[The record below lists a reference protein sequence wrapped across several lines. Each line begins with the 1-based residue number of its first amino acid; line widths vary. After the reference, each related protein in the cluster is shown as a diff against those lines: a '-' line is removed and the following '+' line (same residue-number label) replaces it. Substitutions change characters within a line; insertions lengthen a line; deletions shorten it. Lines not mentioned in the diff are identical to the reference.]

1 MLEGLIQNFKKRIE
15 AEPIT
20 LLEAICL
27 SNKDGLL
34 WKEQYFPRNNR
45 NIYSHSKSFTSLMV
59 GIAIDEKMINF
70 DTRLVDV
77 FKDEISLEAYN
88 HFYHVTVK
96 NLLTMSSGINKALL
110 MGNEK
115 KQGIGYP
122 DYLKFMFSQKLEC
135 KPGSKFYYSNGDT
148 YLLARIVSKVYNK
161 PFTQLCYDK
170 IFLPLEIGFPIWGCD
185 PMGYCTAASELSL
198 SVEEMNRLGI
208 LFLNNGVY
216 KGKRIIS
223 EEYVKACSTTQIKTD
238 DNVWGDYS
246 YQFWMVPE
254 GEGYRA
260 DGAFGQI
267 TIIWP
272 KYNLTI
278 SFQRPE
284 DDNIGRVLEI
294 LREEVLSKL

>member
-1 MLEGLIQNFKKRIE
+1 
-15 AEPIT
+15 
-20 LLEAICL
+20 
-27 SNKDGLL
+27 
-34 WKEQYFPRNNR
+34 
-45 NIYSHSKSFTSLMV
+45 MV
-59 GIAIDEKMINF
+59 GIAIDDEMIDF

-77 FKDEISLEAYN
+77 FKDEISIDAYN
-88 HFYHVTVK
+88 HLYDITVK
-96 NLLTMSSGINKALL
+96 NLLTMSSGINKVLL

-122 DYLKFMFSQKLEC
+122 DYLKFMFSQKLEF
-135 KPGSKFYYSNGDT
+135 KPGSKFCYSNGDT

-161 PFTQLCYDK
+161 PFTQLCYEK

-223 EEYVKACSTTQIKTD
+223 EAYVKACSTTQIKTNED
-238 DNVWGDYS
+238 HWGDYS
-246 YQFWMVPE
+246 YQFWMTE

-267 TIIWP
+267 TFIWP
-272 KYNLTI
+272 KYNLTL

-284 DDNIGRVLEI
+284 DDNLGRVLEI

>member
-1 MLEGLIQNFKKRIE
+1 MLEQLILNFKKRIE
-15 AEPIT
+15 TEPTT

-27 SNKDGLL
+27 SNSEGLL

-59 GIAIDEKMINF
+59 GIAIDEGMINY

-77 FKDEISLEAYN
+77 FKEEINEETYN
-88 HFYHVTVK
+88 HFYEVTVK

-122 DYLKFMFSQKLEC
+122 DYLKFLFSHKLEE
-135 KPGSKFYYSNGDT
+135 KSGSKFCYSNGDT

-161 PFTQLCYDK
+161 PFTQLCYEK
-170 IFLPLEIGFPIWGCD
+170 IFTPLEIGFPIWGCD

-208 LFLNNGVY
+208 LFLNNGAY

-223 EEYVKACSTTQIKTD
+223 EEYIKQCSKPQIKTD
-238 DNVWGDYS
+238 EGAWGDYS
-246 YQFWMVPE
+246 FQFWMVDE

-260 DGAFGQI
+260 DGAFGQL

-272 KYNLTI
+272 KYNLAL

-284 DDNIGRVLEI
+284 DDNLGKVLTI
-294 LREEVLSKL
+294 LREEVLNKL